1 MVPEVPAGAP
11 FAFEMAVR
19 SLDEQLE
26 RINALD
32 TKAGVLIAADGVIV
46 GLLACDRSVLTRA
59 PAWIGVLVLA
69 TVGTSLILSLSPSP
83 PVDTNLPRGRR
94 PSSG

>member
-1 MVPEVPAGAP
+1 MARDVPLGAP
-11 FAFEMAVR
+11 FAFEMALR

-46 GLLACDRSVLTRA
+46 GLLA
-59 PAWIGVLVLA
+59 G
-69 TVGTSLILSLSPSP
+69 
-83 PVDTNLPRGRR
+83 
-94 PSSG
+94 